1 MPRTAGAGRTSGS
14 LSRGKNSRMGPL
26 LAFLGV
32 SLLVIVTP
40 GQDTALT
47 IRNTLVGGRRSG
59 VLTSVGVSTGQACWT
74 LAASV
79 GVVALLQASEAA
91 FLVLRIVGAAYL
103 VFLGAQALAGAFT
116 GSPEQGLVV
125 RGSGRRLTPSVAFR
139 QGLVSNLGNP
149 KMAVFFTSLLP
160 QFASSFAGLAA
171 FGLLFC
177 TLTLLWLSAY
187 AALVARARDLL
198 RRSRVR
204 RWIEGLTGA
213 VLIALGLRLASE
225 R

>member
-1 MPRTAGAGRTSGS
+1 VLAQ
-14 LSRGKNSRMGPL
+14 LI
-26 LAFLGV
+26 AFLAV

-59 VLTSVGVSTGQACWT
+59 VLTSVGVSSGQASWT
-74 LAASV
+74 LATSA

-91 FLVLRIVGAAYL
+91 FLVLRVVGAAYL
-103 VFLGAQALAGAFT
+103 VFLGVHALAGAFRSKL
-116 GSPEQGLVV
+116 GDDLVV
-125 RGSGRRLTPSVAFR
+125 RSAGRRLTPTVAFR

-177 TLTLLWLSAY
+177 ALTFLWLSAY
-187 AALVARARDLL
+187 AAVVARASDFL

-204 RWIEGLTGA
+204 RWIEGITGT
-213 VLIALGLRLASE
+213 VLIALGLRLAVE